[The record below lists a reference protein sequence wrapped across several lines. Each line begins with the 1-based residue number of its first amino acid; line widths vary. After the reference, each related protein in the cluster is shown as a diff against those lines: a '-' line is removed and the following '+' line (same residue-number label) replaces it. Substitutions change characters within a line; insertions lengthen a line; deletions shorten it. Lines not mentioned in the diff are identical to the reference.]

1 LEFRTG
7 KYRCSCGRYFHPRY
21 PGVLKHQRSSEA
33 FRKHVGERHEDGHC
47 LAVISRRL
55 RLSWATIER
64 HYRHFLLRKAAEVQG
79 NTSPRILGIDEH
91 FFTKKKGFAT
101 TFVNLGTHKVQE
113 VVLGRSEA
121 SLGPYL
127 RSLKDKWRT
136 KVVLMDL
143 SETYRSIVSYHF
155 PGAHIVA
162 DRFHVVRVIVR
173 HFMEAWKG
181 VDPLGRK
188 HRGLISLMR
197 RTPDKL
203 TPQQAILLRDYL
215 RSFPLLEH
223 LYDFMQ
229 ELCALMRL
237 KGLRRSEAKKVV
249 PDLLFAI
256 ECLKDTPIASLQA
269 LGQTL
274 DRWKAEIG
282 RMWRFR
288 KTNSITEGLHN
299 KMELISRR
307 AFGFRNFNNYRL
319 RVKALCG

>member
-1 LEFRTG
+1 MEQVVVRLPDFFIEEIIEEDNQAVLRVRYTGAIVCPSCGGTELRLKDSWTRRVRHHPIGDLCSVLEFRTG
-7 KYRCSCGRYFHPRY
+7 KYRCSCGRYFHPHY
-21 PGVLKHQRSSEA
+21 PGILKHQRSSEA

-121 SLGPYL
+121 
-127 RSLKDKWRT
+127 T
-136 KVVLMDL
+136 
-143 SETYRSIVSYHF
+143 
-155 PGAHIVA
+155 
-162 DRFHVVRVIVR
+162 
-173 HFMEAWKG
+173 
-181 VDPLGRK
+181 
-188 HRGLISLMR
+188 
-197 RTPDKL
+197 
-203 TPQQAILLRDYL
+203 
-215 RSFPLLEH
+215 
-223 LYDFMQ
+223 
-229 ELCALMRL
+229 
-237 KGLRRSEAKKVV
+237 LRRSEAKKVV